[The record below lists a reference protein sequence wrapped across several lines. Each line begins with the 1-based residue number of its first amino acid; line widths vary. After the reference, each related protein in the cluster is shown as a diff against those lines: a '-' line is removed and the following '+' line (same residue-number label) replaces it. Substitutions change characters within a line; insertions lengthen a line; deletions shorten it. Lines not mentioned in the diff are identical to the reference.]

1 MGPGL
6 EFASSKQKLET
17 AGQPDVE
24 TKNSTF
30 FGVNGRIG
38 GIMKLS
44 DNLEIS
50 GEISHSFGYASA
62 EGDNNPAGTAKSTWT
77 TGDFSAFWGLTFA
90 FGGSK

>member
-44 DNLEIS
+44 DNLGIS